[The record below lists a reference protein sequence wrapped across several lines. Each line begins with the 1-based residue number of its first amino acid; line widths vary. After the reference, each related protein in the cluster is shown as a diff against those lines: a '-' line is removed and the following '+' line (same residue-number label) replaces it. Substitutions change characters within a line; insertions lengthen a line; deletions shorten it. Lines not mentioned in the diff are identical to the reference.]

1 MSPAKPTSQS
11 AAELIRAPSKPR
23 SGSPAR
29 SSDQPWQV
37 VSIGGRSKPPFD
49 VVESKLRVP
58 PVRPG
63 TVSRVALVNRLRT
76 TTSTPVAIIAAPAGY
91 GKTTLL
97 AQWATRDPRP
107 FGWVTLD
114 ERDDDPLILLRHVA
128 VAIDRVEP
136 LSAVTFESLRVP
148 GGSVW
153 SAALPRLASAV
164 SSVDRQFVLVL
175 DDADRVS
182 SKESVEAI
190 ALLVE
195 QVGAGSMLV
204 LSGRTPPPIGMA
216 RLRAGA
222 RLLEIG
228 SDSLAMSRREAA
240 LLLRTTASELT
251 GDDVAELVSR
261 TEGWPAGLYLGALAV
276 RQNGHPATGPAV
288 VGDDRNLAE
297 YLRAE
302 HLDRLPAGERAFL
315 RRSAVL
321 DRMSGP
327 LCDAVL
333 ETSGSGVR
341 LESMAR
347 ANMFVVPLDGTG
359 RWYRYHGLL
368 RDLLRRELE
377 EQEPVAVA
385 GLNRRA
391 ADWFEEHG
399 DSESALDPAAQAGDM
414 ARVARI
420 LAEIALPVYQRGR
433 ISDVEGWLDRFTDR
447 GHLELHPEL
456 AVLGG
461 WMHAVRGRS
470 ADARRWLDAAQR
482 GSSAG
487 TDGGLRV
494 AVLRSAMC
502 GEGVGRMLYDAQAA
516 VAGLPPDTQWCA
528 MALALLGV
536 AYSLA
541 GDDDQAESILAEAS
555 AAAEA
560 AGATDIAVLALGER
574 ALLAERHGDDAVA
587 DGLAAI
593 GRSLVNDARLEG
605 YSTSAVALAVSA
617 RAMLRHGRWDQAR
630 SDLAA
635 AEEACGSLTSALPWL
650 AVQARLEIARAH
662 VALRDADRARAMLDA
677 AVVILDRCPGLGVLP
692 ARAQRLRE
700 EIEDIPEAGDATG
713 SGLTGAELRL
723 LPLLAT
729 HLSFRE
735 IGERLFVSRNTIKTQ
750 AISVYRKLGVTSRSG
765 AIARAQELGLVDAAA
780 PSASTTVT
788 AGR

>member
-11 AAELIRAPSKPR
+11 AAEVIRAPSKAR
-23 SGSPAR
+23 NGSTAR
-29 SSDQPWQV
+29 SSDPQWQV
-37 VSIGGRSKPPFD
+37 VSIGGRTKPPFD

-76 TTSTPVAIIAAPAGY
+76 TTSTPVAILAAPAGY

-97 AQWATRDPRP
+97 AQWAGRDPRP

-114 ERDDDPLILLRHVA
+114 ERDDDPLVLLRHVA
-128 VAIDRVEP
+128 AAVDRIAP
-136 LSAVTFESLRVP
+136 LSAVTFEALRVS

-153 SAALPRLASAV
+153 STALPRLASAV
-164 SSVDRQFVLVL
+164 SAVDRQFVLVL
-175 DDADRVS
+175 DDADRVA

-195 QVGAGSMLV
+195 QIGPGSMLV
-204 LSGRTPPPIGMA
+204 LSCRRPPPIGIA
-216 RLRAGA
+216 RLRAGGQ
-222 RLLEIG
+222 LLEIG
-228 SDSLAMSRREAA
+228 ADALAMSRREAT
-240 LLLRTTASELT
+240 LLLRAAGGELT
-251 GDDVAELVSR
+251 GDDVGDLVSR

-276 RQNGHPATGPAV
+276 QQNGHSAEGPAV

-302 HLDRLPAGERAFL
+302 HLDRLAPEERTFL

-321 DRMSGP
+321 DRMSGA

-333 ETSGSGVR
+333 ETRGSGAR
-341 LESMAR
+341 LESMAQ
-347 ANMFVVPLDGTG
+347 ANMFVLPLDGTG

-377 EQEPVAVA
+377 EQEPDAVA

-399 DSESALDPAAQAGDM
+399 DPESALDPAAQAGDM
-414 ARVARI
+414 ERVARI
-420 LAEIALPVYQRGR
+420 LTEIALPIYQRGR
-433 ISDVEGWLDRFTDR
+433 VADVERWLERFSDR
-447 GHLELHPEL
+447 GNLELYPEL

-461 WMHAVRGRS
+461 WMHAVCGRS

-482 GSSAG
+482 ASTGD
-487 TDGGLRV
+487 TDPGLQA

-516 VAGLPPDTQWCA
+516 VAGLPPNTHWRA

-541 GDDDQAESILAEAS
+541 GDDDQAESILAAAS
-555 AAAEA
+555 AGAEA

-593 GRSLVNDARLEG
+593 ARSLVKDARLER

-635 AEEACGSLTSALPWL
+635 AEQACESLTRALPWL

-662 VALRDADRARAMLDA
+662 VALRDADRAQAMLDA
-677 AVVILDRCPGLGVLP
+677 VVAILDRCPGLGVLP
-692 ARAQRLRE
+692 ARAEGLRS

-780 PSASTTVT
+780 PSASSAVP